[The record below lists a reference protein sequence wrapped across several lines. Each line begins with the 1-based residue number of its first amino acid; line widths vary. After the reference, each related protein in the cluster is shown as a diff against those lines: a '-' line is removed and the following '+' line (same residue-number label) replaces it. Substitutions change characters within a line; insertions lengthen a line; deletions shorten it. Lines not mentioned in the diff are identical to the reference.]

1 MAQPKAERPNFKEY
15 GISTKPT
22 GMLDWS
28 WAEEK
33 LIKSRNYW
41 ICTTRP
47 NGNPH
52 SAPVWGV
59 WMDGELYFSS
69 AGSSA
74 KATNL
79 KKNSA
84 VSVHLESGDEV
95 VIVEGKATVVKD
107 KGALKKLAVAY
118 EAKYPGVRIDQEPL
132 DKSPVFVVMPK
143 KAYAWSEESFPN
155 TATRWKF
162 D

>member
-1 MAQPKAERPNFKEY
+1 MSTPKAERPKFKEY
-15 GISTKPT
+15 GISPKPK
-22 GMLDWS
+22 GMLEWK

-59 WMDGELYFSS
+59 WMDGALYFSS
-69 AGSSA
+69 AGTSA
-74 KATNL
+74 KVINL
-79 KKNSA
+79 KKNPM
-84 VSVHLESGDEV
+84 VSMHLESGDEV
-95 VIVEGKATVVKD
+95 VIVEGNAVMVKD
-107 KGALKKLAVAY
+107 SGVLKKLATVYAD
-118 EAKYPGVRIDQEPL
+118 KYPGVHIDQEPL
-132 DKSPVFVVMPK
+132 DKSPVFAFTPK
-143 KAYAWSEESFPN
+143 LAYGWSEESFPN
-155 TATRWKF
+155 TATRWTF